1 MAIMNEMMSNWTIV
15 EKNVRMFTL
24 EGPMLLNRAIWVGI
38 ALLTLAFVYLRFR
51 FAHRTGN

>member
-24 EGPMLLNRAIWVGI
+24 EGPMLLNRAIWWVS
-38 ALLTLAFVYLRFR
+38 RS
-51 FAHRTGN
+51 